1 MRTAAWETAPPIAL
15 RHCSREAAGKDS
27 IYVILVMGAYMQ
39 SNIFFQK
46 VSASQVKLSASHETD
61 SCHHEEFEC
70 FSRYEEIKGF
80 GS

>member
-46 VSASQVKLSASHETD
+46 VSASQVKLSASHETVVTMRNLSAFLD
-61 SCHHEEFEC
+61 M
-70 FSRYEEIKGF
+70 RR
-80 GS
+80 